1 MSNNGKKIGLLGG
14 SFNPAHE
21 GHLYISKE
29 CLKRLNLDE
38 IWWLVSPN
46 NPLKTKTNNFDERF
60 NSSIKINTE
69 PFIKI
74 KDYEKEK
81 GLIYTIDT
89 INSLKKDYPEHTFVW
104 LMGSDNLS
112 NFHLWKDYKKII
124 STVPIVIIKRTQDI
138 NLLESEGF
146 KDYIDNIRTVSCDN
160 DFALSPAPKIIILDI
175 VPKDIS
181 STTIRAKEKNE

>member
-29 CLKRLNLDE
+29 CLKRLNFDE

-60 NSSIKINTE
+60 NSSIRINTE
-69 PFIKI
+69 PLIKI
-74 KDYEKEK
+74 KDYEKKK

-89 INSLKKDYPEHTFVW
+89 ITSLKKDYPEYNFVW

-112 NFHLWKDYKKII
+112 TFHLWKDYKKII

-146 KDYIDNIRTVSCDN
+146 KDYIDNIRTISCDN
-160 DFALSPAPKIIILDI
+160 DFGLNPAPKIIILDI
-175 VPKDIS
+175 APKNIS